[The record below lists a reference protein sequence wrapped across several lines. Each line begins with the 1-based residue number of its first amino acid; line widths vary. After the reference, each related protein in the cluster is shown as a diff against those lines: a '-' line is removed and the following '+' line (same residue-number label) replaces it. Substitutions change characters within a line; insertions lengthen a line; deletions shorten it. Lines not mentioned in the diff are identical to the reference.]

1 MAPQLPTISHNKI
14 ILHVDDD
21 PDDHLMVKEII
32 GEIDPAF
39 VLHTAQNG
47 IKALDYLMLAKLF
60 NELPC
65 LIILDLNMPVM
76 NGYETYKA
84 LRKDPVFAN
93 IPVVIFTTSF
103 QRRDLDFWEN
113 ESVAMMTKP
122 AQINSFIDSVKSIL
136 THCRV
141 I

>member
-1 MAPQLPTISHNKI
+1 
-14 ILHVDDD
+14 
-21 PDDHLMVKEII
+21 MVKEII
-32 GEIDPAF
+32 SEIDPAF

-47 IKALDYLMLAKLF
+47 VKALDYLMLAKLF

-76 NGYETYKA
+76 NGYETYKE
-84 LRKDPVFAN
+84 LRKDEAFAN

-103 QRRDLDFWEN
+103 HRRDVDFWEN
-113 ESVAMMTKP
+113 ESVAIMTKP
-122 AQINSFIDSVKSIL
+122 AQINSFIDSIKSIL